1 VTFWKDRR
9 TSGETDDK
17 QERLRPF
24 GGSREEAGAA
34 RAVRAVRAV
43 RAAKR

>member
-1 VTFWKDRR
+1 MSEAQELVTFWKDRR

-24 GGSREEAGAA
+24 GGNRRNASGEAL
-34 RAVRAVRAV
+34 V
-43 RAAKR
+43 